1 MNELPSNARQLEL
14 NRRGS
19 YNKLFIIPI
28 ILICMNIG
36 LYYLAHIEIYNVSYL
51 LPFICGQIIG
61 LALLDKDRRNE

>member
-14 NRRGS
+14 NRKGG
-19 YNKLFIIPI
+19 YNKLFILPI

-36 LYYLAHIEIYNVSYL
+36 LYYLAHIDIYDVSYL

-61 LALLDKDRRNE
+61 LALLAKGKE